1 MPLKLTAGNL
11 EDSSE
16 GIAFELQDDD
26 ETIACSITPEALQDL
41 GDCHRLDFTEDD
53 LVRVLLREIE
63 RLARAKCRPDRPE
76 DGGLVITSADLLR
89 YGFGGATVRKS
100 A

>member
-1 MPLKLTAGNL
+1 MPLKLIAGNL
-11 EDSSE
+11 DDSSR
-16 GIAFELQDDD
+16 GISFELQEDD

-41 GDCHRLDFTEDD
+41 GDCHRPDRTEGD

-63 RLARAKCRPDRPE
+63 RLARAKCRPDRLE

-89 YGFGGATVRKS
+89 YGFGGATLRKS